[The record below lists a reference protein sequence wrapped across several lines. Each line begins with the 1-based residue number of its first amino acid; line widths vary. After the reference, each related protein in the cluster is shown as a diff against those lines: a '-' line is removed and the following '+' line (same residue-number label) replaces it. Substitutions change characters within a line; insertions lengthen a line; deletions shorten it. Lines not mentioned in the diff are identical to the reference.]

1 MRNIVMI
8 RTIVSILSI
17 FSIVGCGSSSS
28 TPQDNTSPTPPSAI
42 EVAGP
47 GGAFVGA
54 TEFTTEMI
62 AGQSVYHPFD
72 DNNDGI
78 ITNNEWLR
86 VTFESNGDFLF
97 NGEVDGSY
105 IIMDGEIIVSNSEGD
120 FTIKLNSA
128 KATEWDVTF
137 IEKDETKTWL
147 LELKYNADMLVGKRF
162 SVEFDPVV
170 TVEYA
175 ETTGKAY
182 DTDGNLIGEMEY
194 VIKDGVLIHRPA
206 EDADERYLM
215 KIEADGSLLAWH
227 PVESE
232 ADLFTFLGNI

>member
-1 MRNIVMI
+1 MKSILMI
-8 RTIVSILSI
+8 RAIVSTLSI
-17 FSIVGCGSSSS
+17 FSIIGCGSS
-28 TPQDNTSPTPPSAI
+28 TTTEDNTPLSSI
-42 EVAGP
+42 VEVSGP
-47 GGAFVGA
+47 GGAFEGS

-62 AGQSVYHPFD
+62 AGQSVYHSFD
-72 DNNDGI
+72 DNEDGK
-78 ITNNEWLR
+78 ITKDEWLR

-105 IIMDGEIIVSNSEGD
+105 TIVDGEIVVSNSEGD
-120 FTIKLNSA
+120 FTIELNTA
-128 KATEWDVTF
+128 KSTEWDVTF
-137 IEKDETKTWL
+137 VESGETKTWL
-147 LELKYNADMLVGKRF
+147 LELKYAADMLVGKRF
-162 SVEFDPVV
+162 SVEFNPIV

-182 DTDGNLIGEMEY
+182 DKDGNLIDEIEY

-232 ADLFTFLGNI
+232 ADLFTFLGNTL